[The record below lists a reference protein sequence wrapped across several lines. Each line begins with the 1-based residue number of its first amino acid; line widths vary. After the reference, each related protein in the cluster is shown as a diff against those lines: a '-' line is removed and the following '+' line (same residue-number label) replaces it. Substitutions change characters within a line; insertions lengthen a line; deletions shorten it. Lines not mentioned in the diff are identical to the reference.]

1 VFEDAHAGLTLATES
16 DRNLSLLRCI
26 MPFLN
31 IIGPVVIKLRFERGW
46 SQEVLAARLQCQ
58 EGDVSRDVVANI
70 ESGRQQITDKHIRA
84 LQKAFEVPVVRLFP
98 KTVQDLDEK
107 FALRM
112 PVTPKETPRQRRHY
126 NRR

>member
-1 VFEDAHAGLTLATES
+1 MGH
-16 DRNLSLLRCI
+16 
-26 MPFLN
+26 LN

-46 SQEVLAARLQCQ
+46 SQEILAARLQCQ
-58 EGDVSRDVVANI
+58 EHDISRDVVANI

-98 KTVQDLDEK
+98 KPVQELDEK
-107 FALRM
+107 FSLRVA
-112 PVTPKETPRQRRHY
+112 VTPRKKPRPRRHY

>member
-1 VFEDAHAGLTLATES
+1 MG
-16 DRNLSLLRCI
+16 CI

-58 EGDVSRDVVANI
+58 EDDISRDVVANI

-98 KTVQDLDEK
+98 KTVQELDEK
-107 FALRM
+107 FAQRV
-112 PVTPKETPRQRRHY
+112 PVTPKKTPRQRRHY

>member
-1 VFEDAHAGLTLATES
+1 MSSIFPPDICDES
-16 DRNLSLLRCI
+16 MVRGCLMGCV

-58 EGDVSRDVVANI
+58 EADVSRDVVANI
-70 ESGRQQITDKHIRA
+70 ESGRQQIPDKHIRA

-107 FALRM
+107 FAQRM
-112 PVTPKETPRQRRHY
+112 PVTPKKTPRQRRHY

>member
-1 VFEDAHAGLTLATES
+1 MGH
-16 DRNLSLLRCI
+16 
-26 MPFLN
+26 LN

-46 SQEVLAARLQCQ
+46 SQEILAARLQCQ
-58 EGDVSRDVVANI
+58 EDDISRDVVANI
-70 ESGRQQITDKHIRA
+70 ESGRQKVSDKHIRA

-107 FALRM
+107 YAKRM
-112 PVTPKETPRQRRHY
+112 PVTPKKTPRQRRHY

>member
-1 VFEDAHAGLTLATES
+1 
-16 DRNLSLLRCI
+16 

-31 IIGPVVIKLRFERGW
+31 IIGPVVIKLRQARKW

-58 EGDVSRDVVANI
+58 EDDISRDVLANI

-107 FALRM
+107 FAQRANDR
-112 PVTPKETPRQRRHY
+112 PKKNPRDPRRKS
-126 NRR
+126 

>member
-1 VFEDAHAGLTLATES
+1 MG
-16 DRNLSLLRCI
+16 CI

-31 IIGPVVIKLRFERGW
+31 IIGPVVIKLRYERGW
-46 SQEVLAARLQCQ
+46 SQEILAARLQCQ

-70 ESGRQQITDKHIRA
+70 ESGRQKVSDKHIRA

-107 FALRM
+107 FSQRV
-112 PVTPKETPRQRRHY
+112 PVTPKKTPRQRRHY